1 MEALRG
7 WLLGIMAVAMVLS
20 ILYSLLP
27 KGSIRSISRM
37 TGGLILLLVMLRP
50 IVGGDWNRLTS
61 RYSDYQ
67 VHISS
72 QIETYQ
78 EENEKERERLIQ
90 EKTAAY
96 ILDKAA
102 QMGITCRVQVGTE
115 IRKGV
120 PYPASVTL
128 NAVKDKDLSQIIEQ
142 ELAIPEER
150 QVWLGE

>member
-50 IVGGDWNRLTS
+50 IVGGDWNRLIS

-115 IRKGV
+115 IREGV

-128 NAVKDKDLSQIIEQ
+128 NTVKDKDLSQIIEQ